1 MASERDDERL
11 DEEKLGILRGWGQGL
26 AGDTRDEVRAAG
38 KAIVLLIGEIERLHI
53 ELWHARDASAPPSA
67 DDNLADLDD
76 VDDVGDGEQE
86 PVPVEKLEHTLQAR
100 MRSAI
105 SRVTPHRGDGAT

>member
-1 MASERDDERL
+1 MAAEGDEERL

-53 ELWHARDASAPPSA
+53 ELWHARDASAPA
-67 DDNLADLDD
+67 DEHDNLADVDEIDD
-76 VDDVGDGEQE
+76 VADVEDE
-86 PVPVEKLEHTLQAR
+86 PLPVEKLEHTLQAR

-105 SRVTPHRGDGAT
+105 SRVTPHRGGSAT